1 MGLSIR
7 VKSVIPDKDM
17 NLIVLFENGITKRYD
32 TKQLLNQFPIYEKL
46 KDEAFFK
53 LVQVDCGG
61 CAVAWDEDV
70 DISEVE
76 LWEGGTEIMSDK
88 PFVDEVEAIEQAR
101 IEIAKGNVVGL
112 TSVM

>member
-7 VKSVIPDKDM
+7 VTEVIPENDM
-17 NLIVLFENGITKRYD
+17 NLVVHFENGVIKKYD
-32 TKQLLNQFPIYEKL
+32 TKQLLDQFPIYEKL

-53 LVQVDCGG
+53 CVQVDCGG

-76 LWEGGTEIMSDK
+76 LWEGG
-88 PFVDEVEAIEQAR
+88 
-101 IEIAKGNVVGL
+101 IEILK
-112 TSVM
+112 

>member
-1 MGLSIR
+1 MSLSIK
-7 VKSVIPDKDM
+7 VTKVVPDKDM
-17 NLIVLFENGITKRYD
+17 NLIVQFENGITKRYD
-32 TKQLLNQFPIYEKL
+32 TKQLLEQFPIYEKL

-76 LWEGGTEIMSDK
+76 LWEGG
-88 PFVDEVEAIEQAR
+88 IELPVMQ
-101 IEIAKGNVVGL
+101 VV
-112 TSVM
+112 